1 MKNFFKGISFT
12 QVLAGS
18 LAAVTSFL
26 LASKIGIA
34 GSVIGVAIG
43 SIVSAVASQLYQNV
57 IHASSKK
64 LSEVKPNNPSKLSND
79 DVETLNI
86 YPASKAELRK
96 AGYKVVGDDAN
107 MAYSQQNSDANS
119 GRTVSSKARNPEV
132 ENTRILELSALREQR
147 EEDMALSENSVP
159 EPIPLSKAVRSTY
172 ATSPNE
178 GAYSRGNNH
187 KVTIL
192 IAIMSALLGVI
203 VTAGVV
209 LLFTQGKGTDNINQ
223 PEPVQQQQTPK
234 KQRTNTDNNYENKN
248 PSNDNSSDQ
257 NSSNEDDDKNKNM
270 HNGEDGDASSQEH
283 NNKESGK
290 DTTSNGAGSNSVNN
304 SGGGA
309 VNGDTSGSGSGAAGG
324 IKGNGSTSVDSG
336 SGTGSTSGGSTS
348 GESESSSGSTSTSG
362 GSSSE
367 SAGN

>member
-1 MKNFFKGISFT
+1 M
-12 QVLAGS
+12 LAGS

-79 DVETLNI
+79 DAETLNI
-86 YPASKAELRK
+86 YPVSKTELRK

-172 ATSPNE
+172 ANSHNE

-309 VNGDTSGSGSGAAGG
+309 VNGDTSGSGSGSGAAGG
-324 IKGNGSTSVDSG
+324 TKGNGSTSVDSG